1 VEKEDEKFMTVEENI
16 CKLLGLDIENKALE
30 IVRRDITKRG
40 VPFGALAL
48 STPHLN
54 AKDS

>member
-48 STPHLN
+48 STPHVN
-54 AKDS
+54 AKNS